1 MRCILAWRA
10 ADGWLPGDGAA
21 LWWCGNAAESGNAA
35 ELGAVVELLDRPPY
49 TRAHVTRQCPFMKS
63 VADAGMPAIADR
75 DLLSQA
81 LEAAGVVGI
90 WDGDLVN
97 DRIYADESFAR
108 IYGVDPIDAGRGR
121 PLGFYFQYIH
131 PDDRPS
137 STAAIERMK
146 AGLDEYANE
155 HRIVRPDGSVRW
167 VLARGRLV
175 RDPNGRPVRFHG
187 VSIDL
192 TERKLAENRQAFVL
206 ELSDELR
213 ALGDPQRVLKLA
225 MTRLGA
231 YLGAARVGYGQVQPD
246 RETVLVTCGYVDGLE
261 PVDGR
266 FRLDEFGARNV
277 ERGRQGLTTV
287 EDDVLAAPEMLSAT
301 WSKIGTRAHVS
312 VPLIRDGEY
321 RATLYVTHRR
331 PHHWSS
337 DEVALIEE
345 VASRV
350 WDALE
355 SARAEGELL
364 RANEELA
371 TLLAARTADRNR
383 IWQLADELMI
393 ICDLNG
399 VILDVNPAAGR
410 LIGWTERDLRGMPLS
425 AFLHPEDVERTATE
439 IQNLV
444 EGRHSAAFENRY
456 RTPSGAYRLISWT
469 SICDG
474 GLLHGVGRDI
484 TEEQAA
490 RRDQDRSWMISPI
503 IKAVATL
510 EGELLSVNPAWVRAL
525 GWGEAESLGRNVMSF
540 VAALDVD
547 AGSAGMAQLATGRV
561 LQDFRLNF
569 MTKSG
574 DMRCLAWTTVPDGGR
589 LYGFARDVTAEVTT
603 AAALAASSAERE
615 RIWTG
620 TNDLMGTAS
629 FDGFMQSVN
638 PAWTRMLGFS
648 AAELTARPYMD
659 FIDPEDHEKSVAIVR
674 RMQRGE
680 AMHNF
685 ESRMLH
691 KDGRRINVLWT
702 GERYGDLMYL
712 VGRDVTAQRVAE
724 EKLRQSQKMEAVGQL
739 TGGIAHDFNNML
751 QGIAGAVEVMG
762 RRIAQG
768 RADEAQHYIALA
780 RQSIDRAA
788 MLTHRLLAFSRR
800 QALAPKAVQLGTLLD
815 EIGKLIRQTVG
826 PMIDL
831 RLVLVEHCWPV
842 RCDPNQLDNAVLNL
856 AINARDAMLPD
867 GGSLIIETRHTV
879 LGPADLAGWEDA
891 MPGDFV
897 CLSVRDTGLGMTKDV
912 LQRAVEPFFT
922 TKPEGHG
929 TGLGLSQV
937 YGFVSQ
943 SGGLMRIDS
952 ERGVGTT
959 VQIFLPRHR
968 GDDETTGAGGVD
980 AVTPE
985 RRAARAATVLLVED
999 EADIRSLT
1007 AETLRD
1013 RRHIVIEAEDGSAA
1027 LTALRE
1033 RLTTG
1038 QGIDIL
1044 VADIGLPGG
1053 INGRQLASAAR
1064 EHLPDLPVLLITG
1077 YAGHALG
1084 PASEVSAGIS
1094 LLSKPFSFEALTARV
1109 DSLIAAGAAPKARS
1123 GAASPSQS
1131 CP

>member
-1 MRCILAWRA
+1 
-10 ADGWLPGDGAA
+10 
-21 LWWCGNAAESGNAA
+21 
-35 ELGAVVELLDRPPY
+35 
-49 TRAHVTRQCPFMKS
+49 MKS

-97 DRIYADESFAR
+97 DRIYADDSFAR

-131 PDDRPS
+131 PEDLPS

-206 ELSDELR
+206 QLSDELR
-213 ALGDPQRVLKLA
+213 TLGDPQRVLKLA

-266 FRLDEFGARNV
+266 FLLDQFGARNV

-287 EDDVLAAPEMLSAT
+287 EDDVLAAPEMQSAT
-301 WSKIGTRAHVS
+301 WPTIGTRAHVS

-355 SARAEGELL
+355 RARAERELL
-364 RANEELA
+364 HANEELA

-399 VILDVNPAAGR
+399 VILELNPAAGR
-410 LIGWTERDLRGMPLS
+410 LIGWTERELRGMPLS
-425 AFLHPEDVERTATE
+425 AFLHPEDVEPTAAE
-439 IQNLV
+439 IRNLV
-444 EGRHSAAFENRY
+444 AGQHSAAFENRY
-456 RTPSGAYRLISWT
+456 RTRSGAYRRISWT
-469 SICDG
+469 SISDG

-484 TEEQAA
+484 TEEDTA
-490 RRDQDRSWMISPI
+490 RRERDRM
-503 IKAVATL
+503 
-510 EGELLSVNPAWVRAL
+510 
-525 GWGEAESLGRNVMSF
+525 
-540 VAALDVD
+540 
-547 AGSAGMAQLATGRV
+547 
-561 LQDFRLNF
+561 
-569 MTKSG
+569 
-574 DMRCLAWTTVPDGGR
+574 
-589 LYGFARDVTAEVTT
+589 
-603 AAALAASSAERE
+603 
-615 RIWTG
+615 WTG
-620 TNDLMGTAS
+620 TSDLMGTAT
-629 FDGFMQSVN
+629 FDGFLQSVN

-648 AAELTARPYMD
+648 AAELTARPYTE
-659 FIDPEDHEKSVAIVR
+659 FIDPEDHDKAVAVVHS
-674 RMQRGE
+674 MQRGE
-680 AMHNF
+680 TIHNF

-691 KDGRRINVLWT
+691 KDGRRLNVLWT

-712 VGRDVTAQRVAE
+712 TGRDVTAQRVAE

-800 QALAPKAVQLGTLLD
+800 QALAPKAVQLGRLLH

-831 RLVLVEHCWPV
+831 RLVLVEPCWPV

-867 GGSLIIETRHTV
+867 GGSLVIETRHTV
-879 LGPADLAGWEDA
+879 LGPADLAGWGDA

-968 GDDETTGAGGVD
+968 GDDETTGTGGVD
-980 AVTPE
+980 AATPE
-985 RRAARAATVLLVED
+985 RLAARAATVLLVED

-1013 RRHIVIEAEDGSAA
+1013 RRHIVIEAEDGNAA

-1038 QGIDIL
+1038 ERIDIL

-1109 DSLIAAGAAPKARS
+1109 DSLIAAGAAPKART
-1123 GAASPSQS
+1123 GASSPSRS